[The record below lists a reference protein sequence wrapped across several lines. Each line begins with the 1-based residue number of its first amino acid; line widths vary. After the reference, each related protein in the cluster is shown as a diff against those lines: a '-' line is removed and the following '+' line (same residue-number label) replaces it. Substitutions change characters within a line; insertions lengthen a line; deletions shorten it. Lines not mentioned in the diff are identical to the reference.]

1 MRNVQSPH
9 SLVVST
15 SVAHWGSSSPVRG
28 MGKKHENI
36 LQNQLCAG
44 NNTGQCMSCSVQ
56 FRGPVPSLSF
66 ATTSSPTVK
75 RNSNGVVV
83 AAVQSHKQHAA
94 RNVWAKSIK
103 APEPGWN
110 LEQLEDMSYW
120 VPSTKST
127 AAATNCNEYVG
138 LRQGFSRSFLVHCL
152 MINDYLYWFVS
163 LWSPITCQSEVGY
176 FTHHVLEIGNMSIV
190 RAFECFKECLWAGN
204 NTGQCMSCSVQFRG
218 PVPSLSFATTSSPTV
233 KRNSNGVVVA
243 AVQSHKQHAARN
255 VWAKSIKAPE
265 PGWNLEQLEDM
276 SYWVPSTKSTAAATN
291 CNEYVGLRQGFSRSF
306 LVHCLM
312 INDYLY
318 WFVSLWSP
326 ITCQSEV
333 GYFTHHVLEIGN
345 MSSQGIWMLQ
355 GVLVGW

>member
-1 MRNVQSPH
+1 MFSCTYGTPCFWQIAFTCLRVGPKLPK
-9 SLVVST
+9 SLVLDGDHKYIISHMISSSMFSIVCIVCHDAQT
-15 SVAHWGSSSPVRG
+15 SWLHLSLNSAEPFVRIHNEECAIASLVGGFNICKQVAHWGSSSQVRG

-94 RNVWAKSIK
+94 PNVWAKSIK
-103 APEPGWN
+103 APETKWN

-152 MINDYLYWFVS
+152 MID
-163 LWSPITCQSEVGY
+163 
-176 FTHHVLEIGNMSIV
+176 
-190 RAFECFKECLWAGN
+190 
-204 NTGQCMSCSVQFRG
+204 
-218 PVPSLSFATTSSPTV
+218 
-233 KRNSNGVVVA
+233 
-243 AVQSHKQHAARN
+243 
-255 VWAKSIKAPE
+255 
-265 PGWNLEQLEDM
+265 D
-276 SYWVPSTKSTAAATN
+276 
-291 CNEYVGLRQGFSRSF
+291 
-306 LVHCLM
+306 
-312 INDYLY
+312 
-318 WFVSLWSP
+318 
-326 ITCQSEV
+326 
-333 GYFTHHVLEIGN
+333 
-345 MSSQGIWMLQ
+345 
-355 GVLVGW
+355 

>member
-1 MRNVQSPH
+1 M
-9 SLVVST
+9 
-15 SVAHWGSSSPVRG
+15 
-28 MGKKHENI
+28 
-36 LQNQLCAG
+36 
-44 NNTGQCMSCSVQ
+44 
-56 FRGPVPSLSF
+56 
-66 ATTSSPTVK
+66 
-75 RNSNGVVV
+75 VV

-94 RNVWAKSIK
+94 HNVWAKSIK

-233 KRNSNGVVVA
+233 KRKCQWCGCSGHGKT
-243 AVQSHKQHAARN
+243 S
-255 VWAKSIKAPE
+255 
-265 PGWNLEQLEDM
+265 QLEM
-276 SYWVPSTKSTAAATN
+276 
-291 CNEYVGLRQGFSRSF
+291 
-306 LVHCLM
+306 
-312 INDYLY
+312 
-318 WFVSLWSP
+318 P
-326 ITCQSEV
+326 IQ
-333 GYFTHHVLEIGN
+333 
-345 MSSQGIWMLQ
+345 
-355 GVLVGW
+355 